1 MPYDAY
7 VDPQAMYKR
16 AAVAKPLILLA
27 IGVTLALPLVLAG
40 WTGAATS
47 SAAGVEILIARL
59 GSVIGLV
66 GAVVLWWQYVLGIRP
81 ILGRVNPDWAWTNER
96 HRNLGIYGFLLICL
110 HPVLMLV
117 AYRADLS
124 VLSGTDLSVPF
135 RFWVAMGQIAFLLLA
150 VIWVT
155 SAIARGKLGY
165 RTWKYIH
172 FASYPILPL
181 VFVHAPN
188 IGTLLVGTPALQTFW
203 SLLIAGYVLAVGV
216 RVLHGMGVARFPY
229 KIESVDETA
238 RDVMRYRLAPL
249 SKRMAPNPGQFVY
262 IQLRRFG
269 EDHPL
274 SVVSADPET
283 GVIEV
288 AAKKVGRFSRKF
300 STLPAG
306 SLVSLDGPY
315 GLFTREAENTSR
327 PLLLVAGGIGI
338 TPLAH
343 LMRTP
348 GRPVKLAYAVRSA
361 VDVAFGEDVAAMG
374 RRAVL
379 VMNET
384 SGYGGPNPAVQGRV
398 SPDILEKLAG
408 QERLPAYEVFVCG
421 PPPMMNAVVRT
432 LMQAGVPAAQIH
444 TERFSL

>member
-27 IGVTLALPLVLAG
+27 IGVTLALPLFLAD

-165 RTWKYIH
+165 RT
-172 FASYPILPL
+172 
-181 VFVHAPN
+181 
-188 IGTLLVGTPALQTFW
+188 
-203 SLLIAGYVLAVGV
+203 
-216 RVLHGMGVARFPY
+216 
-229 KIESVDETA
+229 
-238 RDVMRYRLAPL
+238 
-249 SKRMAPNPGQFVY
+249 
-262 IQLRRFG
+262 
-269 EDHPL
+269 
-274 SVVSADPET
+274 
-283 GVIEV
+283 
-288 AAKKVGRFSRKF
+288 
-300 STLPAG
+300 
-306 SLVSLDGPY
+306 
-315 GLFTREAENTSR
+315 
-327 PLLLVAGGIGI
+327 
-338 TPLAH
+338 
-343 LMRTP
+343 
-348 GRPVKLAYAVRSA
+348 
-361 VDVAFGEDVAAMG
+361 
-374 RRAVL
+374 
-379 VMNET
+379 
-384 SGYGGPNPAVQGRV
+384 
-398 SPDILEKLAG
+398 
-408 QERLPAYEVFVCG
+408 
-421 PPPMMNAVVRT
+421 
-432 LMQAGVPAAQIH
+432 
-444 TERFSL
+444 